1 MCSLEHG
8 TRRAHTLLRLRSER
22 SGSYAFYRRH
32 MGGFAMIPVR
42 GCYSGPRCFLRVK
55 FFLQVKHLRTLTRAR
70 QAVM

>member
-1 MCSLEHG
+1 
-8 TRRAHTLLRLRSER
+8 
-22 SGSYAFYRRH
+22 

-70 QAVM
+70 QLVM